1 MMKKR
6 KGGFMKKIL
15 LMVFCALLYSGIALA
30 HPPSAI
36 QVKAIDTTQIEVT
49 IVHGTRDADAHHI
62 EEIVVFLNGKK
73 IIAQDFST
81 QQNNEAQKAVYNLPE
96 LIKNPKAVIKVYA
109 DCNKGGDKTK
119 EFVLGK

>member
-1 MMKKR
+1 MKKLLLAAMFVLFY
-6 KGGFMKKIL
+6 GG
-15 LMVFCALLYSGIALA
+15 VALA

-36 QVKAIDTTQIEVT
+36 QVKAIDATQIEIT
-49 IVHGTRDADAHHI
+49 IVHGTRETDAHHI
-62 EEIVVFLNGKK
+62 EEIAVFLNGKK